1 MARKLSGG
9 NVEPVFAI
17 TSADLVSNGG
27 QYRLE
32 SKTALPVWGMAS
44 GERKV
49 SGGVALPVYPVSVAQ
64 INSGDYRLDGGH
76 ALPVINVDTYVTGR
90 KKGSAKTAI
99 PVYIVGGESL

>member
-17 TSADLVSNGG
+17 TSADLVSSGG
-27 QYRLE
+27 QYELE

-44 GERKV
+44 GKV
-49 SGGVALPVYPVSVAQ
+49 SGGVAQPVYPVSVAQ

-90 KKGSAKTAI
+90 KRGSAKTAI
-99 PVYIVGGESL
+99 PVYVVGGESL